1 MLLQLSAV
9 EGGERADAAVRRH
22 VGRRHEVGD
31 VAVVEVRGEEVLR
44 RRLVLPRGQV
54 GKAVRAVQPRQNS
67 DVALLTLDAGTCS
80 EKGSLGEE
88 GHDLGNDMEVSLVHK
103 FRLEDIEKYGRWSG
117 KRNCNSLS
125 EKSGVLRALLT

>member
-1 MLLQLSAV
+1 MYLSEEWIELEEELEAGRGDHLLLQLGAV

-54 GKAVRAVQPRQNS
+54 GKAVRAVQPRQNG

-80 EKGSLGEE
+80 EKG
-88 GHDLGNDMEVSLVHK
+88 
-103 FRLEDIEKYGRWSG
+103 
-117 KRNCNSLS
+117 
-125 EKSGVLRALLT
+125 

>member
-1 MLLQLSAV
+1 MLLQLGAV
-9 EGGERADAAVRRH
+9 ESGERADAAVRRH

-54 GKAVRAVQPRQNS
+54 CQAVRAVQPRQNG

-88 GHDLGNDMEVSLVHK
+88 GHDLGNDMEVVHHSLTHAQ
-103 FRLEDIEKYGRWSG
+103 I
-117 KRNCNSLS
+117 
-125 EKSGVLRALLT
+125 